1 MAGSSENRDRDEEKV
16 PVLWQWNRAAKRTQQ
31 KTMEEKKQKKQKH
44 DDDEEREE
52 QEKRVHGF
60 FTCCQNEEWWKRKE
74 YLQMNDS
81 DKLFTGETVPYLLW
95 NVVFFKTTLQEVIQ
109 SLEKIQMIQMK
120 DSNDS
125 NEKTGL
131 NLWSCWPREGLSR
144 SLNSAWWV
152 SDN

>member
-1 MAGSSENRDRDEEKV
+1 MAGSSEKRDRDEEKV
-16 PVLWQWNRAAKRTQQ
+16 PVLRQWNRAAKRMQQ

-44 DDDEEREE
+44 DDDDDEEREE

-60 FTCCQNEEWWKRKE
+60 FTCCQKEEWWKRKE
-74 YLQMNDS
+74 YLQTKDS

-95 NVVFFKTTLQEVIQ
+95 DVIFFKTTFQEVIQ
-109 SLEKIQMIQMK
+109 GLEKIQMIQMK

-131 NLWSCWPREGLSR
+131 NLWSC
-144 SLNSAWWV
+144 
-152 SDN
+152 